1 MNSINILVVDDEIEI
16 CNLIKSALKKQGY
29 AVTVRNNA
37 IDISKEELNK
47 FDLILLDVMM
57 PEEDGFTY
65 CQRIYFM

>member
-16 CNLIKSALKKQGY
+16 CNLIKYTLKKQGY
-29 AVTVRNNA
+29 AVTVRNNV

-57 PEEDGFTY
+57 PTVDGFTL
-65 CQRIYFM
+65 

>member
-37 IDISKEELNK
+37 IDISKEELNAMM
-47 FDLILLDVMM
+47 DILY
-57 PEEDGFTY
+57 EED
-65 CQRIYFM
+65 

>member
-37 IDISKEELNK
+37 IDMSKEELMK
-47 FDLILLDVMM
+47 ILKKIGLN
-57 PEEDGFTY
+57 
-65 CQRIYFM
+65 